1 MRGKEI
7 LELRCKLDMTQ
18 EEFAAK
24 IGVKPG
30 TVYNWENDKSKPTSA
45 SLLKLQ
51 SLKNKLNK
59 SEDNIYGKLANY
71 IDNVNNTKVN
81 IDKAIMQLT
90 DVIYYLNKTK
100 GVKLMFNK
108 NEVIDKISL
117 ARTTLIGIKQKG
129 DNDDRK

>member
-1 MRGKEI
+1 MTGKEI

-18 EEFAAK
+18 ERFATK
-24 IGVKPG
+24 IGVKPT
-30 TVYNWENDKSKPTSA
+30 TVYNWENDKSKPSNA

-59 SEDNIYGKLANY
+59 SEDNIYSKLANY
-71 IDNVNNTKVN
+71 IDNTNNIKVD
-81 IDKAIMQLT
+81 IDKVIMQLT
-90 DVIYYLNKTK
+90 DVIYYINKTK

-108 NEVIDKISL
+108 NEIIDKINL

-129 DNDDRK
+129 D

>member
-30 TVYNWENDKSKPTSA
+30 TVYNWENDKSKPTNA

-59 SEDNIYGKLANY
+59 SEDNICSKLANY
-71 IDNVNNTKVN
+71 IDNANNTKVN

-90 DVIYYLNKTK
+90 DIICYINKTK
-100 GVKLMFNK
+100 GVKLIFNK

-117 ARTTLIGIKQKG
+117 ARTTLMEIKQKG
-129 DNDDRK
+129 KVEDD